1 MKGQIHGSI
10 KKERVKTLTALSDTL
25 MQRYNQQFVN
35 QEVEMLVET
44 IDQDIAYG
52 HTSQFIYVQC
62 KIDTKKVFKNDIIK
76 VRLIQ
81 IHQDHMIAS
90 WEESK

>member
-1 MKGQIHGSI
+1 MDIQ
-10 KKERVKTLTALSDTL
+10 VNLS
-25 MQRYNQQFVN
+25 MSN
-35 QEVEMLVET
+35 VE
-44 IDQDIAYG
+44 
-52 HTSQFIYVQC
+52 F
-62 KIDTKKVFKNDIIK
+62 DTKKVFKNDIIK